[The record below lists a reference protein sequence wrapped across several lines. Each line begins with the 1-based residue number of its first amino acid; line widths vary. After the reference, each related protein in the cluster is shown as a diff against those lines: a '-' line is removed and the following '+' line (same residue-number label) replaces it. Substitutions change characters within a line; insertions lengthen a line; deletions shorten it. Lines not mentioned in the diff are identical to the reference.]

1 MFLTVLTINSH
12 TCDAKRNAPVTP
24 PSYDGLR
31 FNKKNPGRGAIMT
44 AIEITHAAEQ
54 KIFFGFEAIVRTI
67 KAWHQRAKARRQLA
81 QFPKAILG
89 TLASPP

>member
-1 MFLTVLTINSH
+1 MFLTVLTINSR
-12 TCDAKRNAPVTP
+12 TCDARRNAPVTSP
-24 PSYDGLR
+24 FYDGLR
-31 FNKKNPGRGAIMT
+31 FNKKTLEGGAIMT
-44 AIEITHAAEQ
+44 AIEITHATEQ
-54 KIFFGFEAIVRTI
+54 KILFGFEAIVRTI